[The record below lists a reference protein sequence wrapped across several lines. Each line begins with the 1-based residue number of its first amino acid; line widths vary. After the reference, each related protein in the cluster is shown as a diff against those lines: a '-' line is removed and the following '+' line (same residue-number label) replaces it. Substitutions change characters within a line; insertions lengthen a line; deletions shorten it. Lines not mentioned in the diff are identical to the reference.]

1 MDEEYEKLLRVW
13 KDLRGKLIDALVAR
27 DELIF
32 WTAADVESEYMQK
45 LGILEYKVVEFRYL
59 AARMKLKVQLLQ
71 KAAEEQATLL
81 LPQVEAKLDEHLKE
95 QMKQVV
101 NRRRHLNVVLSRR
114 PMDRLVGGAAAT
126 MAGASPN
133 QALLIQMKQMY
144 RSIVD
149 RYHPLLHVHQAQDDA
164 AFFGSCAA
172 AFRARDFLRL
182 RQFEWM
188 AMPISDKPLADP
200 GAETMRKE
208 LPRLR
213 GIWAKTTEE
222 IRRLKGTFPLDQ
234 EGILADDARLR
245 ERQKLLEEEIERQ
258 RGIFREEETK
268 LTELLGE

>member
-13 KDLRGKLIDALVAR
+13 TGLREKLVDALVSR

-32 WTAADVESEYMQK
+32 WTASDVEAEYMQK

-71 KAAEEQATLL
+71 KAAEEQTTIL
-81 LPQVEAKLDEHLKE
+81 LPQVEKKLDEHLKDQL
-95 QMKQVV
+95 QMVI
-101 NRRRHLNVVLSRR
+101 NRRRHLNMVLSRR
-114 PMDRLVGGAAAT
+114 PLDR
-126 MAGASPN
+126 MAGSGAGMAGSVPN
-133 QALLIQMKQMY
+133 QAIQQQMKEIY
-144 RSIVD
+144 RSIVK
-149 RYHPLLHVHQAQDDA
+149 RYHPILHVHQSQEDA

-182 RQFEWM
+182 RQFDWI
-188 AMPISDKPLADP
+188 AMPISDKPEAEP

-213 GIWAKTTEE
+213 DLWAKTTEE
-222 IRRLKGTFPLDQ
+222 TRRLKGAFPLNQ
-234 EGILADDARLR
+234 EGILADEARLR

-258 RGIFREEETK
+258 RGIYREDDAK